1 MKMPEEPRQGS
12 CYTSFLHGM
21 NRFMCCLQC
30 FLPFIG
36 RNIVEPVAD
45 ALNIEELGDN
55 ITEGLRATVI
65 VASVELERQIDDDQE
80 ANNIEHQQLPDWVL
94 KTADA
99 TKDAIRTIEAG
110 TMIFVPSI
118 VDKCIVKQGDDQLKP
133 YIESLVTTATRAAAD
148 AGVAGVNALE
158 DMAYNAII
166 LGEDIGDSFTT
177 TTESYLAEEESELNG
192 VRIDIEAL
200 MPIGLAALW
209 LFTTH
214 S

>member
-1 MKMPEEPRQGS
+1 MPEEPRQES

-21 NRFMCCLQC
+21 NRLMCCLQC

-36 RNIVEPVAD
+36 RNIVEPVAE

-65 VASVELERQIDDDQE
+65 VASVELEREMDDNQE
-80 ANNIEHQQLPDWVL
+80 ANNIAHQQLPDWVL
-94 KTADA
+94 KAADA
-99 TKDAIRTIEAG
+99 TKDAIRTIEG
-110 TMIFVPSI
+110 GVKIFAPSL
-118 VDKCIVKQGDDQLKP
+118 VEKCIVKPGDDQLKP
-133 YIESLVTTATRAAAD
+133 YIESLVITTAGVVAD